1 MDEQLKKNFYDAK
14 VSVYKNSGK
23 NSNCL
28 ERTAL
33 KMFPKTPG
41 LKVLDYGCG
50 SGHFLHVLKEMGCDV
65 TGVDISPNAVQ
76 KARESGVTAVVGN
89 AETKEGF
96 KNLAEIYDVIIML
109 DVLEHTFD
117 PAMVLTNL
125 AELLRS
131 GGCIIASVPNIGC
144 VVGRA
149 TILAGR
155 FPSAQCGLFDFGHIR
170 WFTKSSLMRLIC
182 GMKQFVLSDWQGT
195 TIPAVSKM
203 GLWRTERLQTWLL
216 KLLARHW
223 SSMWGYQLVFRIDLL
238 SSKE

>member
-1 MDEQLKKNFYDAK
+1 
-14 VSVYKNSGK
+14 
-23 NSNCL
+23 
-28 ERTAL
+28 
-33 KMFPKTPG
+33 
-41 LKVLDYGCG
+41 
-50 SGHFLHVLKEMGCDV
+50 
-65 TGVDISPNAVQ
+65 
-76 KARESGVTAVVGN
+76 
-89 AETKEGF
+89 
-96 KNLAEIYDVIIML
+96 ML

-144 VVGRA
+144 VWDA

-223 SSMWGYQLVFRIDLL
+223 SSMWGYQLVFRIDLYL
-238 SSKE
+238 PKNNMRFLVSIVIPCYKGEASPKLFVVVLNNLMGILKLWLTTPALTDAVK